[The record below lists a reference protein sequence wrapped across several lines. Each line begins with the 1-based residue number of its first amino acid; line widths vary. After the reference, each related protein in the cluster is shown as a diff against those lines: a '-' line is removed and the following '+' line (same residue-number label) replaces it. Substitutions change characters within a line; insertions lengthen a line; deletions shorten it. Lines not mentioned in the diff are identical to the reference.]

1 VSSLAWHAGRQLWRD
16 LGLID
21 YFEPKMIRGLVS
33 VDDVG
38 ANDRLLGYALKLVRR
53 EETSLIT
60 INNSLNGSP
69 EVIDY

>member
-1 VSSLAWHAGRQLWRD
+1 
-16 LGLID
+16 
-21 YFEPKMIRGLVS
+21 MIRGLVS